1 MNGFNVA
8 ILVCAFLIIAAGLFA
23 VIVERTNERDEARDA
38 FEHEAAAN
46 VQLNAEN
53 ARLEQDN
60 MRMAVA
66 LAEAVM
72 EAELLAGKNP
82 RALRLV
88 PLPPMRAIPGGPRDG
103 SEYEWPAA
111 ARQIRHD
118 DLTALMRAV
127 EED

>member
-1 MNGFNVA
+1 MTTACVIA
-8 ILVCAFLIIAAGLFA
+8 AAVILLAGLFA

-46 VQLNAEN
+46 VVVKAEN
-53 ARLEQDN
+53 VRLEQDN

-88 PLPPMRAIPGGPRDG
+88 PPSREVSDYDWPALARAID
-103 SEYEWPAA
+103 
-111 ARQIRHD
+111 
-118 DLTALMRAV
+118 M